1 MIRRVFWLAAG
12 ITIGVVAV
20 RKVSQAKSTLGP
32 EGLNRAV
39 GQVGDSIADF
49 ADAVRSAMSERE
61 SDLRSALGVDVLAAP
76 AAPAAVG
83 DAVVTP
89 DAAVPPTR
97 RSLR

>member
-12 ITIGVVAV
+12 VTIGVVAV

-39 GQVGDSIADF
+39 GQISDSIADF
-49 ADAVRSAMSERE
+49 ADALRSAMSERE
-61 SDLRSALGVDVLAAP
+61 NDLRAALGVEAP
-76 AAPAAVG
+76 AAPA
-83 DAVVTP
+83 TP
-89 DAAVPPTR
+89 DAPGDAAPASR

>member
-1 MIRRVFWLAAG
+1 MIRRAFWLAAG

-39 GQVGDSIADF
+39 GQISDSISDF
-49 ADAVRSAMSERE
+49 ADALRSAMAERE
-61 SDLRSALGVDVLAAP
+61 TDLRAALGVELPGATAPVAPETAA
-76 AAPAAVG
+76 G
-83 DAVVTP
+83 
-89 DAAVPPTR
+89 AVPSSR

>member
-1 MIRRVFWLAAG
+1 MIRRAFWLAAG

-39 GQVGDSIADF
+39 GQISDSIADF
-49 ADAVRSAMSERE
+49 ADALRSAMSERE
-61 SDLRSALGVDVLAAP
+61 NDLRAALGVEAP
-76 AAPAAVG
+76 AAPAAPG
-83 DAVVTP
+83 APGADDAP
-89 DAAVPPTR
+89 ASR

>member
-1 MIRRVFWLAAG
+1 MIRRAFWLAAG

-39 GQVGDSIADF
+39 GQISDSIADF
-49 ADAVRSAMSERE
+49 ADALRSAMSERE
-61 SDLRSALGVDVLAAP
+61 NDLRAALGVEAP
-76 AAPAAVG
+76 AAPGAPGAD
-83 DAVVTP
+83 DAP
-89 DAAVPPTR
+89 ASR

>member
-39 GQVGDSIADF
+39 GQISDSIADF
-49 ADAVRSAMSERE
+49 TDAFRSSMAERE
-61 SDLRSALGVDVLAAP
+61 TDLRAALGVEAP
-76 AAPAAVG
+76 AVATPAASEPVE
-83 DAVVTP
+83 
-89 DAAVPPTR
+89 AVPASR
-97 RSLR
+97 RSLRQ

>member
-1 MIRRVFWLAAG
+1 MIRRAFWLAAG

-39 GQVGDSIADF
+39 GQISDSIADF
-49 ADAVRSAMSERE
+49 ADALRSAMSERE
-61 SDLRSALGVDVLAAP
+61 NDLRAALGVEAP
-76 AAPAAVG
+76 AAPAAPG
-83 DAVVTP
+83 APGAD
-89 DAAVPPTR
+89 DVPASR